1 MVVANAKVS
10 FGKTDVVAAV
20 LGAPWMLTMP
30 LGQSVQTQ
38 FELKPGLEAPI
49 AKDAVIG
56 KVVDT
61 ANGSRV
67 GETLLVAQAK
77 VERSGWFLLAC
88 QKVTHLLGK

>member
-10 FGKTDVVAAV
+10 FGKTDAVAAV
-20 LGAPWMLTMP
+20 LCAPWMLTMP
-30 LGQSVQTQ
+30 RGQSVQTQ
-38 FELKPGLEAPI
+38 FALKPGLEAPI

-77 VERSGWFLLAC
+77 VERSGWLLLAC
-88 QKVTHLLGK
+88 QKVTHLPGK